1 MKLEGFRVCLEA
13 GHGYH
18 EDNVYD
24 PGAVAHGFEEHKL
37 NVAQVEHVA
46 KLLEAE
52 GCKVTKVICRQ
63 GSGLSLGKRGLQAAG
78 HDLFL
83 SFHHNAANGKAQGT
97 EVLMHL
103 QGTLSD
109 AGFATALSKRI
120 ANHLGYFD
128 RGMKKQ
134 SLGVLRL
141 VPKDVK
147 AAVLVE
153 SYFMDNTAL
162 AGTDLEALSLK
173 AADAVADYIAIYL
186 EANCNPRKQV
196 IVEPKKV
203 DIGPS
208 EPKKVEL
215 PKMPW
220 KKN

>member
-18 EDNVYD
+18 EDHFYD
-24 PGAVAHGFEEHKL
+24 PGAIGNGFEEHKL
-37 NVAQVEHVA
+37 NVAQVEHIA
-46 KLLEAE
+46 KLLEAQ
-52 GCKVTKVICRQ
+52 GCGVTKVICRQ
-63 GSGLSLGKRGLQAAG
+63 GNPLSLYARGQQAAG

-83 SFHHNAANGKAQGT
+83 SFHHNSFNGKAQGT

-103 QGTLSD
+103 MGTLSD
-109 AGFATALSKRI
+109 AGFAASLSKRI
-120 ANHLGYFD
+120 ANHLSYFD

-134 SLGVLRL
+134 SLGVLRQ
-141 VPKDVK
+141 VPKEVK

-173 AADAVADYIAIYL
+173 AADAAAEGIADYL
-186 EANCNPRKQV
+186 VKNCKPRKQV

-208 EPKKVEL
+208 EPKKVEP

-220 KKN
+220 KK